1 MKKIEIMKLDVKPV
15 VDAKAE
21 GCHDDCE
28 VYYYEAYS
36 KEFNDE
42 MGPDWCPKKKKWT
55 AKTCWFW

>member
-1 MKKIEIMKLDVKPV
+1 MKLDVKPV